1 MVRHEC
7 APPPIHKPLG
17 KYKEIHG
24 PHKLNGGLFRYGMVT
39 KLTKQISGALCGANV
54 NFIELI
60 QVKSL
65 KSISSS
71 RNRDR
76 RGGE

>member
-1 MVRHEC
+1 
-7 APPPIHKPLG
+7 
-17 KYKEIHG
+17 
-24 PHKLNGGLFRYGMVT
+24 MVT

-71 RNRDR
+71 RNKDR
-76 RGGE
+76 RGENNILQ